1 MGEKEWE
8 LVEKNMFATFSI
20 SLWDPWNIQSFVRLS
35 NIDIPLSLGLMS
47 SHFTYSF
54 WHFIYFHCFNCLG
67 VFFPLMISKYIPPS
81 LQFLSWAADLYIH
94 LTTDSPTWISHR
106 HLEISMSKIYFII
119 LPLPP
124 ILLLCTFYLRKLA
137 KLLPIDKFKK
147 HGVLLA
153 FPLLIPHFHNQPITK
168 S

>member
-1 MGEKEWE
+1 MGASRK
-8 LVEKNMFATFSI
+8 KNRFVTFSI
-20 SLWDPWNIQSFVRLS
+20 SLWDPWNIQSFVRPS

-54 WHFIYFHCFNCLG
+54 WQISSTFIASIVF
-67 VFFPLMISKYIPPS
+67 FFPLMISKYIPPS
-81 LQFLSWAADLYIH
+81 LQFLSRAADLYIH

-106 HLEISMSKIYFII
+106 HLEISMSKFYFII

-124 ILLLCTFYLRKLA
+124 SPASLHILSQKKA
-137 KLLPIDKFKK
+137 PLLPIDKVKK
-147 HGVLLA
+147 HGVLLDV
-153 FPLLIPHFHNQPITK
+153 PLLIPYFYNPTITK